1 MKKIFIFLVFAIAT
15 LSCNSNKSQVNILDV
30 AGYDSFGQKISADKA
45 TTSSELNSKY
55 SKLKIGDTIDV
66 KFKSTIKEVCQN
78 KGCWMKLDLGENK
91 EAFVKFKD
99 YAFFMPKDSK
109 NDEVILHGKA
119 FVSQESVE
127 DQKHYAGDAGK
138 SKAEIDAIVAPKTIY
153 SFNADGVLIKK

>member
-1 MKKIFIFLVFAIAT
+1 MRKIFIYMLFTMAIS
-15 LSCNSNKSQVNILDV
+15 SCNSNKSQVNNMNV
-30 AGYDSFGQKISADKA
+30 EGYDSFGLKISADKA
-45 TTSSELNSKY
+45 ISSSELTSKY
-55 SKLKIGDTIDV
+55 DKLKIGDTVDV

-78 KGCWMKLDLGENK
+78 KGCWMKLDLGNNK

-109 NDEVILHGKA
+109 NDEVILNGKA

-138 SKAEIDAIVAPKTIY
+138 SQAEIDAIVAPKTIY
-153 SFNADGVLIKK
+153 SFTADGVLIKN